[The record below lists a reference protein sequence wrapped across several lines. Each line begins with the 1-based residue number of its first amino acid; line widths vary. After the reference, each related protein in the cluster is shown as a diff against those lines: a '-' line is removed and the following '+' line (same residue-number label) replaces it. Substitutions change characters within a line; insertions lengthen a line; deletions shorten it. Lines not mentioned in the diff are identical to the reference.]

1 MAKNVYIHIPFCKS
15 KCKYC
20 SFISFT
26 NTEKKLGYIY
36 SLLKEI
42 DTNYNKEELETL
54 YFGGGTP
61 SLIETDLLK
70 KVINKFKLKPDC
82 EVTLELNPDDAS
94 EKYLKDLLD
103 IGINRLSIG
112 SQTFNDET

>member
-42 DTNYNKEELETL
+42 DTNYNKDNILDMKLL
-54 YFGGGTP
+54 YVGITRA
-61 SLIETDLLK
+61 LH
-70 KVINKFKLKPDC
+70 N
-82 EVTLELNPDDAS
+82 
-94 EKYLKDLLD
+94 LD
-103 IGINRLSIG
+103 ILYKESK
-112 SQTFNDET
+112 QELYK